1 MGNLSII
8 VAMSSERAIGA
19 NNNLLWHLPSDLKRF
34 KELTTGHSIL
44 MGRKTFESLPKGAL
58 PNRRNIVISRS
69 ISKLNGAEV
78 YSDIKEALAQTKN
91 EDEVFIIGGG
101 QIYESLLPYSKRIY
115 LSIVEGTY
123 PEATVFFPEFNWNKW
138 EIEKKEEIKADE
150 RNPLAHTFYILKRK
164 ALK

>member
-1 MGNLSII
+1 MENLSII
-8 VAMSSERAIGA
+8 VAMSSERAIGV
-19 NNNLLWHLPSDLKRF
+19 NNELLWHLPSDLKRF

-69 ISKLNGAEV
+69 IKEVKGAEV
-78 YSDIKEALAQTKN
+78 YADIETALSQTKD
-91 EDEVFIIGGG
+91 EKEVFVIGGG
-101 QIYESLLPYSKRIY
+101 QIYKSLLPYSHRIY

-123 PEATVFFPEFNWNKW
+123 PEATVFFPEFDWADW
-138 EIEKKEEIKADE
+138 EIEKKEQIAADE

-164 ALK
+164 ALA